1 MKSRCQEPWAPAVA
15 SSSGAQ
21 LFFPTLVGT
30 IIPIENILK
39 TYVSYDHYLITT
51 MAVYKTGTGTLGR
64 VYRGLVTWSRA
75 RDEGLGDIKYGMLG
89 RVGRGRRTL
98 NTGTRRRK

>member
-1 MKSRCQEPWAPAVA
+1 M
-15 SSSGAQ
+15 
-21 LFFPTLVGT
+21 
-30 IIPIENILK
+30 LK

-51 MAVYKTGTGTLGR
+51 MTVYKTGTGTLGR
-64 VYRGLVTWSRA
+64 VYRGLVTWSPA
-75 RDEGLGDIKYGMLG
+75 RDEGLGDGTLG